1 MHSEA
6 RMHVSSP
13 LLSHSM
19 CLSIHVATYILTRG
33 SRGLWCSDSQPYVPT
48 YSFCAKN
55 SNPLIH
61 PRESFIRFPHP
72 FPNLSTIIALN
83 TVRTLNLRQCIT
95 SQISFLQK
103 RFNHFRAHLSHRLF
117 EFPSKYT
124 MQTRSKLNRLIN
136 KNFHI
141 ECTRRVKFTET
152 LKYPVRGKSK

>member
-83 TVRTLNLRQCIT
+83 TVRTLNLRQYIT
-95 SQISFLQK
+95 SQIS
-103 RFNHFRAHLSHRLF
+103 RNASTISAHICHTGYSN
-117 EFPSKYT
+117 FPPNI
-124 MQTRSKLNRLIN
+124 QCKLVAN
-136 KNFHI
+136 
-141 ECTRRVKFTET
+141 
-152 LKYPVRGKSK
+152 